1 MLNAN
6 DFKKK
11 QIVFLFTN
19 EGDKLS
25 FLNDNII
32 VKNKEGGI
40 KYQSTCYRLF
50 MICVVG
56 NISITSGLIQRSK
69 KFGFSICLMTTTF
82 KVYEIL
88 GARMEGNTLLRKHQ
102 YEYTENDIGRKIEQ
116 NKIKNQSQIL
126 KNIRG
131 KNQIMKEGIELLDK
145 MVVQL
150 EQQLEYLEVMGIEGN
165 AARVYFSRVF
175 DNVDWKGR
183 KPRIKND
190 YVNVTLDI
198 GYTMLFNIVDA
209 ILQVYGFDT
218 YYGVFHKCFYMRKSL
233 VCDLME
239 PIRPVV
245 DYQVRKSINLG
256 QCKEND
262 FEVVNNRW
270 CLKYKSNPQYIQF
283 LMNAILEYKD
293 DIFLYIQ
300 QYYRF
305 FMKRKIELLMGLCV
319 ILCAFVLARKG
330 AVFVQSEQAKSA
342 PVCIVVDAGHGG
354 DDPGKIGINDA
365 LEKDINLQIAL
376 KLQKILEQNNIKVV
390 MTRNT
395 DAGLYSEGATN
406 KKAEDMQ
413 KRCKI
418 IEDSSALFTVSIHQ
432 NSYTSPEIQGAQVFY
447 YGQSENGK
455 KLAEILQTALIE
467 QVDPDNHR
475 AAKANESYYLL
486 KKTPTPTVIVECG
499 FLSNPIEA
507 ELLLQD
513 DYQDQLVNAIYTGI
527 KTYLGDELPQNES
540 S

>member
-1 MLNAN
+1 M
-6 DFKKK
+6 
-11 QIVFLFTN
+11 IT
-19 EGDKLS
+19 
-25 FLNDNII
+25 II

-233 VCDLME
+233 VCDLMQ

-262 FEVVNNRW
+262 FEVINNRW

-305 FMKRKIELLMGLCV
+305 FMKRKSVSEIP
-319 ILCAFVLARKG
+319 
-330 AVFVQSEQAKSA
+330 VF
-342 PVCIVVDAGHGG
+342 
-354 DDPGKIGINDA
+354 
-365 LEKDINLQIAL
+365 
-376 KLQKILEQNNIKVV
+376 
-390 MTRNT
+390 
-395 DAGLYSEGATN
+395 
-406 KKAEDMQ
+406 
-413 KRCKI
+413 I
-418 IEDSSALFTVSIHQ
+418 IH
-432 NSYTSPEIQGAQVFY
+432 
-447 YGQSENGK
+447 
-455 KLAEILQTALIE
+455 
-467 QVDPDNHR
+467 
-475 AAKANESYYLL
+475 
-486 KKTPTPTVIVECG
+486 
-499 FLSNPIEA
+499 
-507 ELLLQD
+507 
-513 DYQDQLVNAIYTGI
+513 
-527 KTYLGDELPQNES
+527 
-540 S
+540 

>member
-11 QIVFLFTN
+11 QTVFLFTN

-233 VCDLME
+233 VCDLMQ

-262 FEVVNNRW
+262 FEVINNRW

-305 FMKRKIELLMGLCV
+305 FMKRKSVSEIP
-319 ILCAFVLARKG
+319 
-330 AVFVQSEQAKSA
+330 VF
-342 PVCIVVDAGHGG
+342 
-354 DDPGKIGINDA
+354 
-365 LEKDINLQIAL
+365 
-376 KLQKILEQNNIKVV
+376 
-390 MTRNT
+390 
-395 DAGLYSEGATN
+395 
-406 KKAEDMQ
+406 
-413 KRCKI
+413 I
-418 IEDSSALFTVSIHQ
+418 IH
-432 NSYTSPEIQGAQVFY
+432 
-447 YGQSENGK
+447 
-455 KLAEILQTALIE
+455 
-467 QVDPDNHR
+467 
-475 AAKANESYYLL
+475 
-486 KKTPTPTVIVECG
+486 
-499 FLSNPIEA
+499 
-507 ELLLQD
+507 
-513 DYQDQLVNAIYTGI
+513 
-527 KTYLGDELPQNES
+527 
-540 S
+540 

>member
-102 YEYTENDIGRKIEQ
+102 YEYTENDMGRKIEQ

-262 FEVVNNRW
+262 FEVINNRW

-305 FMKRKIELLMGLCV
+305 FMKRKSVSEIP
-319 ILCAFVLARKG
+319 
-330 AVFVQSEQAKSA
+330 VF
-342 PVCIVVDAGHGG
+342 
-354 DDPGKIGINDA
+354 
-365 LEKDINLQIAL
+365 
-376 KLQKILEQNNIKVV
+376 
-390 MTRNT
+390 
-395 DAGLYSEGATN
+395 
-406 KKAEDMQ
+406 
-413 KRCKI
+413 I
-418 IEDSSALFTVSIHQ
+418 IH
-432 NSYTSPEIQGAQVFY
+432 
-447 YGQSENGK
+447 
-455 KLAEILQTALIE
+455 
-467 QVDPDNHR
+467 
-475 AAKANESYYLL
+475 
-486 KKTPTPTVIVECG
+486 
-499 FLSNPIEA
+499 
-507 ELLLQD
+507 
-513 DYQDQLVNAIYTGI
+513 
-527 KTYLGDELPQNES
+527 
-540 S
+540 

>member
-150 EQQLEYLEVMGIEGN
+150 EQPLEYLEVMGIEGN

-305 FMKRKIELLMGLCV
+305 FMKRKSVSEIP
-319 ILCAFVLARKG
+319 
-330 AVFVQSEQAKSA
+330 VF
-342 PVCIVVDAGHGG
+342 
-354 DDPGKIGINDA
+354 
-365 LEKDINLQIAL
+365 
-376 KLQKILEQNNIKVV
+376 
-390 MTRNT
+390 
-395 DAGLYSEGATN
+395 
-406 KKAEDMQ
+406 
-413 KRCKI
+413 I
-418 IEDSSALFTVSIHQ
+418 IH
-432 NSYTSPEIQGAQVFY
+432 
-447 YGQSENGK
+447 
-455 KLAEILQTALIE
+455 
-467 QVDPDNHR
+467 
-475 AAKANESYYLL
+475 
-486 KKTPTPTVIVECG
+486 
-499 FLSNPIEA
+499 
-507 ELLLQD
+507 
-513 DYQDQLVNAIYTGI
+513 
-527 KTYLGDELPQNES
+527 
-540 S
+540 

>member
-11 QIVFLFTN
+11 QIIFLFTN

-56 NISITSGLIQRSK
+56 NISITSGLIQRSE

-218 YYGVFHKCFYMRKSL
+218 CYGVFHKCFYMRKSL

-262 FEVVNNRW
+262 FEVINNRW

-305 FMKRKIELLMGLCV
+305 FMKRKSESEIP
-319 ILCAFVLARKG
+319 
-330 AVFVQSEQAKSA
+330 VF
-342 PVCIVVDAGHGG
+342 
-354 DDPGKIGINDA
+354 
-365 LEKDINLQIAL
+365 
-376 KLQKILEQNNIKVV
+376 
-390 MTRNT
+390 
-395 DAGLYSEGATN
+395 
-406 KKAEDMQ
+406 
-413 KRCKI
+413 I
-418 IEDSSALFTVSIHQ
+418 IH
-432 NSYTSPEIQGAQVFY
+432 
-447 YGQSENGK
+447 
-455 KLAEILQTALIE
+455 
-467 QVDPDNHR
+467 
-475 AAKANESYYLL
+475 
-486 KKTPTPTVIVECG
+486 
-499 FLSNPIEA
+499 
-507 ELLLQD
+507 
-513 DYQDQLVNAIYTGI
+513 
-527 KTYLGDELPQNES
+527 
-540 S
+540 

>member
-283 LMNAILEYKD
+283 LMNAILKYKD
-293 DIFLYIQ
+293 DIL
-300 QYYRF
+300 
-305 FMKRKIELLMGLCV
+305 
-319 ILCAFVLARKG
+319 
-330 AVFVQSEQAKSA
+330 
-342 PVCIVVDAGHGG
+342 
-354 DDPGKIGINDA
+354 
-365 LEKDINLQIAL
+365 
-376 KLQKILEQNNIKVV
+376 
-390 MTRNT
+390 
-395 DAGLYSEGATN
+395 
-406 KKAEDMQ
+406 
-413 KRCKI
+413 
-418 IEDSSALFTVSIHQ
+418 
-432 NSYTSPEIQGAQVFY
+432 
-447 YGQSENGK
+447 
-455 KLAEILQTALIE
+455 
-467 QVDPDNHR
+467 
-475 AAKANESYYLL
+475 
-486 KKTPTPTVIVECG
+486 
-499 FLSNPIEA
+499 
-507 ELLLQD
+507 
-513 DYQDQLVNAIYTGI
+513 
-527 KTYLGDELPQNES
+527 
-540 S
+540 

>member
-305 FMKRKIELLMGLCV
+305 FMKRKSVSEIP
-319 ILCAFVLARKG
+319 
-330 AVFVQSEQAKSA
+330 VF
-342 PVCIVVDAGHGG
+342 IVH
-354 DDPGKIGINDA
+354 
-365 LEKDINLQIAL
+365 
-376 KLQKILEQNNIKVV
+376 
-390 MTRNT
+390 
-395 DAGLYSEGATN
+395 
-406 KKAEDMQ
+406 
-413 KRCKI
+413 
-418 IEDSSALFTVSIHQ
+418 
-432 NSYTSPEIQGAQVFY
+432 
-447 YGQSENGK
+447 
-455 KLAEILQTALIE
+455 
-467 QVDPDNHR
+467 
-475 AAKANESYYLL
+475 
-486 KKTPTPTVIVECG
+486 
-499 FLSNPIEA
+499 
-507 ELLLQD
+507 
-513 DYQDQLVNAIYTGI
+513 
-527 KTYLGDELPQNES
+527 
-540 S
+540 